1 MCIYIYT
8 YIYTYVYMYIYIYI
22 YIYIYNE
29 KMQAAYGK
37 FESKGTFRRFCFAF
51 FCLVFAFLCAG
62 ASALRHEENVFVLL
76 VWSFFC
82 VCFLRF

>member
-1 MCIYIYT
+1 
-8 YIYTYVYMYIYIYI
+8 
-22 YIYIYNE
+22 
-29 KMQAAYGK
+29 MQAAYGK

-82 VCFLRF
+82 VCFLRFSASTAACMISPTGTPDNQTQTLI